1 MANKTLTKA
10 KEAKNDEFY
19 TQFYDIETEM
29 EAYLD
34 YNRDVFRGK
43 TVLLPCD
50 DPEWSNFTRYFA
62 QNFEALGLRKLIS
75 TSYAPESKTYKN
87 GFQLSLFETESPKFD
102 KEKTKTHG
110 KIFILT
116 EDTKDDGV
124 INLDDLQWDYLE
136 GDGDFRSKEVTR
148 LRDEADIII
157 TNPPFSLFR
166 EFVAWIM
173 EANKEFVIIG
183 NQNAITYKE
192 IFPLLMHNQIW
203 LGATGFSS
211 DMVFGV
217 PEGTVVKESDKKKA
231 ERLGYV
237 GNFTRLGNSCW
248 FTNIEHG
255 RRHQPLRLMTEAENI
270 RFSKHKEIKGIG
282 YTKYDNYDAI
292 EVNYYDAIPS
302 DYDGIMGVSVTYLD
316 KYCPEQFEIVG
327 ITKTWY
333 GMANKVYPKQTQVDK
348 KGKKSEVT
356 KLNDGA
362 VIEIDGPLEDETYYI
377 VDGKYYKQMYARVLI
392 RKRK

>member
-10 KEAKNDEFY
+10 KAAKNDEFY

-34 YNRDVFRGK
+34 YNRDVFRGE

-62 QNFEALGLRKLIS
+62 QNFEALGLKKLIS
-75 TSYAPESKTYKN
+75 TSFAPESKTYKC
-87 GFQLSLFETESPKFD
+87 GYQLSLFETESPKFD
-102 KEKTKTHG
+102 KDKTKTHG
-110 KIFILT
+110 KIFVLT
-116 EDTKDDGV
+116 EDTTGDGV
-124 INLDDLQWDYLE
+124 INLDDLQWDYLN
-136 GDGDFRSKEVTR
+136 GDGDFRSEEVTK
-148 LRDEADIII
+148 LRDEADIIV

-192 IFPLLMHNQIW
+192 IFPLLMNNEIW
-203 LGATGFSS
+203 LGNGFKGGNAFFRVVEDRDYASGVYDKTTGL
-211 DMVFGV
+211 
-217 PEGTVVKESDKKKA
+217 VKF
-231 ERLGYV
+231 R
-237 GNFTRLGNSCW
+237 NCCW
-248 FTNIEHG
+248 FTNIDHG

-282 YTKYDNYDAI
+282 YQKYENYDAI
-292 EVNYYDAIPS
+292 EVNYCDAIPS
-302 DYDGIMGVSVTYLD
+302 DYDGIMGVYSTFFD

-327 ITKTWY
+327 MCENKDLYKLKTKIYSTEECKAAY
-333 GMANKVYPKQTQVDK
+333 YNKFNK
-348 KGKKSEVT
+348 KGT
-356 KLNDGA
+356 YDLNASGVLLKDG
-362 VIEIDGPLEDETYYI
+362 ILEKVFQRI
-377 VDGKYYKQMYARVLI
+377 LI

>member
-1 MANKTLTKA
+1 MANKALTKA
-10 KEAKNDEFY
+10 KAAKNDEFY

-34 YNRDVFRGK
+34 YNRDVFSGK

-62 QNFEALGLRKLIS
+62 QNFETLGLKKLIS
-75 TSYAPESKTYKN
+75 TSFAPESKTYKC
-87 GFQLSLFETESPKFD
+87 GYQLSLFETESPKFD
-102 KEKTKTHG
+102 KDKTKTHG
-110 KIFILT
+110 KIFVLT
-116 EDTKDDGV
+116 EDTTGDGV
-124 INLDDLQWDYLE
+124 INLDDLQWDYLD
-136 GDGDFRSKEVTR
+136 GDGDFRSEEVTK
-148 LRDEADIII
+148 LRDEADIIV

-192 IFPLLMHNQIW
+192 IFPLLMNNEIW
-203 LGATGFSS
+203 LGNGFKGGNAFFRVVEDRDYASGVYDKTTGL
-211 DMVFGV
+211 
-217 PEGTVVKESDKKKA
+217 VKF
-231 ERLGYV
+231 R
-237 GNFTRLGNSCW
+237 NCCW
-248 FTNIEHG
+248 FTNIDHG

-282 YTKYDNYDAI
+282 YQKYENYDAI
-292 EVNYYDAIPS
+292 EVNYCDAIPS
-302 DYDGIMGVSVTYLD
+302 DYDGIMGVYSTFFD

-327 ITKTWY
+327 MCENKDLYKLKTKIYSTEECKAAY
-333 GMANKVYPKQTQVDK
+333 YNKFNK
-348 KGKKSEVT
+348 KGT
-356 KLNDGA
+356 YDLNASGVLLKDG
-362 VIEIDGPLEDETYYI
+362 ILEKVFQRI
-377 VDGKYYKQMYARVLI
+377 LI